1 MTSRMEKYQDQL
13 KDYEKRIV
21 QFFVKT
27 GQVKSASE
35 KFSTIMGYFLT
46 RRELTQEQL
55 LELTGYSAGTISN
68 ALNQLLVVNI
78 VNCRTIPGSRKK
90 LYQIVQPLEMMGA
103 VAPLMK
109 DYLNR
114 RRRFLKRITRVTE
127 QIAQKYKQIIVQ
139 GGGDKLNPEISEMI
153 QKFQHFI
160 KNFKYTIPIMEQIS
174 EIFTEEFG
182 KLGTE

>member
-1 MTSRMEKYQDQL
+1 L
-13 KDYEKRIV
+13 
-21 QFFVKT
+21 
-27 GQVKSASE
+27 
-35 KFSTIMGYFLT
+35 LT

-55 LELTGYSAGTISN
+55 QELTGYSAGTISN

-109 DYLNR
+109 DYLKR

-127 QIAQKYKQIIVQ
+127 QITQKYDQIIAH
-139 GGGDKLNPEISEMI
+139 GGGNQLNLEIGEKI

-160 KNFKYTIPIMEQIS
+160 VNFEYTIPIMEQVS
-174 EIFTEEFG
+174 KIFAEEFG